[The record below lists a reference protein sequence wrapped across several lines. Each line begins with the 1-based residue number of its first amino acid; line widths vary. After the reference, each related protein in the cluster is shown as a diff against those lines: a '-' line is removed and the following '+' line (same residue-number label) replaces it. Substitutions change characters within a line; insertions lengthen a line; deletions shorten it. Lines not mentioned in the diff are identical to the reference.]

1 MSRTPSVQ
9 DYFKSYVNKFLKDAK
24 KIEIDKLTPL
34 LLKEGDFY
42 YSPTSKLAMTRQ
54 EYTSCK
60 NHNKELIAKFRKTFS
75 DDIEV
80 QSKNFSDVDPLSQFK
95 ELSELQKWFKDNY
108 ESLYEVG
115 GRCFSASCG
124 DGKTIATIYLMSKL
138 KLKTLIVSARNAV
151 NDQWLSEL
159 KNYFPNLNIQTR
171 VVIDE
176 KEDKSDDKI
185 EIKDGFEDDPKDEID
200 VMICTPQYIIPKILN
215 KNTSFFKK
223 FKFGLCVY
231 DELHS
236 LLSEQFSLVLAVPYI
251 LRINKIVK
259 HLPLM
264 IGLTASLPY
273 KTSNDYKIIRTF
285 FGDPLKFKSKI
296 TNIPVQFFDIR
307 NTITEKSRGKFDQNY
322 KPMNDEEA
330 FDYLLD
336 KMIKQGKTP
345 SIDYK
350 LIVMNSTIDSS
361 IYCATMT
368 AIRYDAK
375 VLIIR
380 ANNEASMIISPTSLV
395 GLKPIDHSTF
405 KFSDVTYEYTYE
417 NFKKLELGVKI
428 KKGIYYKDH
437 SNSDRM
443 SLAHHLKDVIAIVGT
458 YHRLKEGFNCKN
470 ICYGICT
477 KFVWSPTT
485 RVQILGRI
493 RRSSDDEALTN
504 HERIFYVNSCKI
516 PSNLFH
522 RRPGQKIEITY
533 NCDYEKELFIQEN
546 YKCLN

>member
-1 MSRTPSVQ
+1 MSNISVQ
-9 DYFKSYVNKFLKDAK
+9 SYFKAYINRFLKAYK
-24 KIEIDKLTPL
+24 TIENEKLSSLLMREADVFYSPSTKLTL
-34 LLKEGDFY
+34 
-42 YSPTSKLAMTRQ
+42 TRQ

-60 NHNKELIAKFRKTFS
+60 NYNKEFVEKF
-75 DDIEV
+75 I
-80 QSKNFSDVDPLSQFK
+80 KNFSDDPSVQSEKFSNVDPLSQFK
-95 ELSELQKWFKDNY
+95 ELSELQLWFKDNY
-108 ESLYEVG
+108 STLYSSG

-138 KLKTLIVSARNAV
+138 KLKTLIISARNAV

-159 KNYFPNLNIQTR
+159 KHYFPELNIQSR
-171 VVIDE
+171 IDTGSE
-176 KEDKSDDKI
+176 EDVKE
-185 EIKDGFEDDPKDEID
+185 EID
-200 VMICTPQYIIPKILN
+200 VLICTPQYIIPKIN
-215 KNTSFFKK
+215 AKNIKFFEK

-236 LLSEQFSLVLAVPYI
+236 LLSEQFSLVLAIPYI
-251 LRINKIVK
+251 LRANKIVK

-264 IGLTASLPY
+264 VGLTASLPY
-273 KTSNDYKIIRTF
+273 KISSDFKIIHTF
-285 FGDPLKFKSKI
+285 FGEPLKFKSKI

-307 NTITEKSRGKFDQNY
+307 NTITEKTRGKFDQNY
-322 KPMNDEEA
+322 KPMDDEQA

-336 KMIKQGKTP
+336 KMIKQNITP
-345 SIDYK
+345 TVDYK

-361 IYCATMT
+361 IYCAVMT
-368 AIRYDAK
+368 AIKYNTK

-380 ANNEASMIISPTSLV
+380 ANNEASMIISPSTLF
-395 GLKPIDHSTF
+395 GLQPRNHTAFNFNEQI
-405 KFSDVTYEYTYE
+405 YEYTYE
-417 NFKKLELGVKI
+417 NFKKLELGIKI
-428 KKGIYYKDH
+428 KKGIHYKD
-437 SNSDRM
+437 
-443 SLAHHLKDVIAIVGT
+443 HLKDVSAIVGT

-533 NCDYEKELFIQEN
+533 NCDYEDELFKQEN
-546 YKCLN
+546 YICMN

>member
-1 MSRTPSVQ
+1 MSTVSVQ
-9 DYFKSYVNKFLKDAK
+9 SYFKAYTNKFLKLYK
-24 KIEIDKLTPL
+24 SIENGKLPSLMMREADVFYSPSTKLTL
-34 LLKEGDFY
+34 
-42 YSPTSKLAMTRQ
+42 TRQ

-60 NHNKELIAKFRKTFS
+60 NYNKAFIETFTKNFS
-75 DDIEV
+75 DDPSV
-80 QSKNFSDVDPLSQFK
+80 QSEKFSDVDPLSQFK
-95 ELSELQKWFKDNY
+95 ELSELQLWFKDNY
-108 ESLYEVG
+108 SSLYSSG

-138 KLKTLIVSARNAV
+138 KLKTLIISARNAV

-159 KNYFPNLNIQTR
+159 KHYFPELNIQSR
-171 VVIDE
+171 IDTSTE
-176 KEDKSDDKI
+176 EDV
-185 EIKDGFEDDPKDEID
+185 KDEID
-200 VMICTPQYIIPKILN
+200 VLICTPQYIIPKISG
-215 KNTSFFKK
+215 KTAKFFEK

-236 LLSEQFSLVLAVPYI
+236 LLSEQFSLVLAIPYI
-251 LRINKIVK
+251 LRANKIVK

-264 IGLTASLPY
+264 VGLTASLPCRM
-273 KTSNDYKIIRTF
+273 SPDYKIIHTF

-322 KPMNDEEA
+322 KPMNDEQA

-345 SIDYK
+345 TVDYK

-361 IYCATMT
+361 IYCATMA
-368 AIRYDAK
+368 AIKYNTK

-380 ANNEASMIISPTSLV
+380 ANNEASMIISPSTLI
-395 GLKPIDHSTF
+395 GLKPRNHTAFDFNDQI
-405 KFSDVTYEYTYE
+405 YEYTYE
-417 NFKKLELGVKI
+417 NFKKLELGIKI
-428 KKGIYYKDH
+428 KKGIHYKD
-437 SNSDRM
+437 
-443 SLAHHLKDVIAIVGT
+443 HLKDVSAIVGT

-533 NCDYEKELFIQEN
+533 NREYEDELFKQEN
-546 YKCLN
+546 YICLN